1 MIKLVCPE
9 CQRQN
14 EPERIYCHDC
24 GARLDRSALAK
35 VAPKL
40 EDPKATQ
47 RRLKQLLDP
56 GRVKLRLMFFKISK
70 LLLGACAMAVLIEM
84 LRPPRDLPERPKSL
98 ELQQIS
104 LDLEKATS
112 SHGAAPL
119 QYSNEQVNAYFANVT
134 KTKQAALNKFLQFE
148 RALVN
153 FDEGVCRITVERSL
167 LGFSVF
173 HSTSHNVALQNG
185 TLTATNNGGS
195 IGRMPIHPMIM
206 KYGDILFAD
215 LWSVLDREKKLVAK
229 MGTIEFHPKLVILT
243 PKQAASLAPAP
254 APVPPPPPAPAP
266 ATESPP
272 ASPPASSPG
281 T

>member
-56 GRVKLRLMFFKISK
+56 GRLRLRLMFFKISK
-70 LLLGACAMAVLIEM
+70 LVLGACAMAVLIEM
-84 LRPPRDLPERPKSL
+84 LRPPLGLPERPKSL

-119 QYSNEQVNAYFANVT
+119 QYSTDQVNSYLANVT

-148 RALVN
+148 RALIT
-153 FDEGVCRITVERSL
+153 FDEGVCGITMERSL

-173 HSTSHNVALQNG
+173 HSISYNVALKNG
-185 TLTATNNGGS
+185 TLTAASNGGS

-206 KYGDILFAD
+206 KYGDILFTD
-215 LWSVLDREKKLVAK
+215 LWAVLDREKKLVAK

-243 PKQAASLAPAP
+243 PKQPASLAPTP
-254 APVPPPPPAPAP
+254 EPPPASEP
-266 ATESPP
+266 PP
-272 ASPPASSPG
+272 ALAPTPG

>member
-56 GRVKLRLMFFKISK
+56 GRLRLRLMFFKISK
-70 LLLGACAMAVLIEM
+70 LILGAAAMAVLIEM
-84 LRPPRDLPERPKSL
+84 LRPPKDLPERPKSL

-119 QYSNEQVNAYFANVT
+119 QYSTDQVNSYLANVT

-148 RALVN
+148 RALVT
-153 FDEGVCRITVERSL
+153 FDEGVCGITMERSL
-167 LGFSVF
+167 FGFSVF
-173 HSTSHNVALQNG
+173 HTISNNVALQNG

-206 KYGDILFAD
+206 KYGDILFSD

-229 MGTIEFHPKLVILT
+229 MSTVEFHPKLVRLT
-243 PKQAASLAPAP
+243 PKQPASLAPAP
-254 APVPPPPPAPAP
+254 PPAPEPPPAAEP
-266 ATESPP
+266 TP
-272 ASPPASSPG
+272 ASASTPG

>member
-56 GRVKLRLMFFKISK
+56 GRLRLRLMFFKISK
-70 LLLGACAMAVLIEM
+70 LLLGACALAVLIEM
-84 LRPPRDLPERPKSL
+84 LRPPIGLPERPKGL
-98 ELQQIS
+98 ALQQIS
-104 LDLEKATS
+104 LDLEKATT
-112 SHGAAPL
+112 SHAAAPL
-119 QYSNEQVNAYFANVT
+119 QYTTEQVNAYLANVT
-134 KTKQAALNKFLQFE
+134 RTKQAALSKFLQFE

-153 FDEGVCRITVERSL
+153 FDEGVCRITAERSL

-173 HSTSHNVALQNG
+173 QAISYNVALQNG

-206 KYGDILFAD
+206 KYGDILFTD
-215 LWSVLDREKKLVAK
+215 LWAVLEREKKLVAK
-229 MGTIEFHPKLVILT
+229 MGTVEFHPKLVILT
-243 PKQAASLAPAP
+243 PKQPASLAPAP
-254 APVPPPPPAPAP
+254 AAAPVAVPPPEPEPAATTAP
-266 ATESPP
+266 T
-272 ASPPASSPG
+272 PG

>member
-35 VAPKL
+35 VAPKG
-40 EDPKATQ
+40 EDPKQTQ

-70 LLLGACAMAVLIEM
+70 LILGACALAVLIEM
-84 LRPPRDLPERPKSL
+84 LLPPIDLPERVKGV
-98 ELQQIS
+98 ELQQIN
-104 LDLEKATS
+104 LDLEHATT

-119 QYSNEQVNAYFANVT
+119 QYTETQVNAYLVNVT
-134 KTKQAALNKFLQFE
+134 RSKQAALSKLLQFE

-153 FDEGVCRITVERSL
+153 FDEGVCRITAERSL

-173 HSTSHNVALQNG
+173 HAISYNVTLQNG
-185 TLTATNNGGS
+185 TLTASNNGGS

-206 KYGDILFAD
+206 KFGDILFTD
-215 LWSVLDREKKLVAK
+215 LWTALDREKKSVSK
-229 MGTIEFHPKLVILT
+229 MGAIEFHPKTVILT
-243 PKQAASLAPAP
+243 PKQ
-254 APVPPPPPAPAP
+254 
-266 ATESPP
+266 
-272 ASPPASSPG
+272 
-281 T
+281 